1 MQFWDI
7 PSKKLKAPD
16 VVMKDFETVLRHS
29 SVSSVS
35 KEELKKYTEWTKQF
49 GQEGGGSLSRESC
62 HIGACKRNVTPRH
75 MAASNP
81 SFTTKIRAV
90 LSIVVRVVLVCF
102 VFFFFL
108 CLRFS
113 EG

>member
-7 PSKKLKAPD
+7 PSEKLKAPD
-16 VVMKDFETVLRHS
+16 VAVKDFETVLRHS

-35 KEELKKYTEWTKQF
+35 KEELEKYTEWTKQF
-49 GQEGGGSLSRESC
+49 GQDGGSLSRKSC
-62 HIGACKRNVTPRH
+62 HIGACKRNITPRH

-81 SFTTKIRAV
+81 SFTMKVRAV
-90 LSIVVRVVLVCF
+90 LWIVVRVVLVCF